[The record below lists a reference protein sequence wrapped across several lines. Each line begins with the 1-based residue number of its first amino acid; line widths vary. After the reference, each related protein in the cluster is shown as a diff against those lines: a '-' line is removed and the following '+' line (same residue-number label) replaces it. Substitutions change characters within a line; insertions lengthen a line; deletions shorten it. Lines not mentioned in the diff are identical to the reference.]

1 MYLAQN
7 LKYLR
12 ESKGIKQ
19 EEMSNMIGVE
29 QGTISSWE
37 NGNRKPCIDMI
48 VVLAKLFEVSLDNL
62 ILNPIEPPAPLYAM
76 NLRYLRRK
84 KEISQDDM
92 AKFLGFSGK
101 SSLSAVETGKV
112 GISVENLE
120 KISDFFG
127 VTMDQLVK
135 TDLSKEDAHEEM

>member
-48 VVLAKLFEVSLDNL
+48 VVLAELFEVSLDNL
-62 ILNPIEPPAPLYAM
+62 VLQDMRPPVP
-76 NLRYLRRK
+76 RYSENIRFLRK
-84 KEISQDDM
+84 KHGMKQEDI
-92 AKFLGFSGK
+92 ANLLGVSK
-101 SSLSAVETGKV
+101 ATASKY
-112 GISVENLE
+112 ENGNVDLTALQLV
-120 KISDFFG
+120 ILSDFFG
-127 VTMDQLVK
+127 VTLDQLVK